1 MEVTAHRTRA
11 VVDANEAQKI
21 VAALMVSGTVRD
33 TRGFSPAG
41 LRVAEFLA
49 QHAAGGTYAPLYPV
63 PVKDTY
69 GQRLP
74 DPFTAIGSSQ
84 VCDLWQLDY
93 GGVVHGHITIT
104 RASAPSMLCVTP
116 LRSHRTGLIGTTSRR
131 PVDTYKHAAARDNDD
146 DDDDDTLDDYIV
158 AGDNTGV
165 LLWALAFSDDI
176 ARACDVKSVA
186 GPELQDRS
194 WHALGFQAPGR
205 DIALDVAVPSRV
217 LEATYLLTPRGSGA
231 TEVKGRT

>member
-11 VVDANEAQKI
+11 VVDADEAQRI
-21 VAALMVSGTVRD
+21 VAALMDGTVRD
-33 TRGFSPAG
+33 TRGFSTAG
-41 LRVAEFLA
+41 LRVAQFLD

-74 DPFTAIGSSQ
+74 DPFLLIGSSR
-84 VCDLWQLDY
+84 VCDMWQLDY
-93 GGVVHGHITIT
+93 GDVIHGHITLT
-104 RASAPSMLCVTP
+104 RALAPPMMCVTP
-116 LRSHRTGLIGTTSRR
+116 LRSHQSRLIGATSRR
-131 PVDTYKHAAARDNDD
+131 PVDMYRNVAVRDNDD
-146 DDDDDTLDDYIV
+146 DTLADYLV

-176 ARACDVKSVA
+176 ARACEVETLR

-194 WHALGFQAPGR
+194 WQALGFQAPGR
-205 DIALDVAVPSRV
+205 DIALDVAAPSRV
-217 LEATYLLTPRGSGA
+217 LEATYLLTPRGSGGA
-231 TEVKGRT
+231 TTEVKGRT

>member
-1 MEVTAHRTRA
+1 MEVTAHRARA
-11 VVDANEAQKI
+11 VVDADEAQQVI
-21 VAALMVSGTVRD
+21 AALISGAAVPD

-49 QHAAGGTYAPLYPV
+49 QHAAGDRYTTLYPA
-63 PVKDTY
+63 PDKDTY

-116 LRSHRTGLIGTTSRR
+116 LRSHQSGLLGTTSRR

-146 DDDDDTLDDYIV
+146 DTLADYIV
-158 AGDNTGV
+158 AQDNTAV

-176 ARACDVKSVA
+176 ARACDVGA
-186 GPELQDRS
+186 PRGPALQDRA
-194 WHALGFQAPGR
+194 WRAIGFNTPGY
-205 DIALDVAVPSRV
+205 DLALDMAAPSRV
-217 LEATYLLTPRGSGA
+217 IEATYRLTPRVA
-231 TEVKGRT
+231 PPTT